1 MKFATI
7 ILARK
12 NSKRLY
18 QKNKRFFLGLPLFVH
33 QINIS
38 KKINSIKKIFISTDD
53 EDIIEISKK
62 EKIIVL
68 KRNSKFATDSCSAEK
83 TLLEDIKKIKNIDK
97 KISHLIILQPTNPLF
112 NKKYLEDGI
121 KKIQSKNFKS
131 VQTYTNIKNFEI
143 GNNNFK
149 KIRNN
154 MQKLK
159 AKKIETGMFWIIE
172 IKEFLKVKN
181 RIMKPVGLIKILD
194 RDFLDIDTIEDFLNY
209 ERKFKIRYYKN
220 TDYYYKTRKIKFDN
234 FNNYQSK
241 FQKDPDNKIR
251 KPFEEKDHKIEFFK
265 TEIDYVNKLK
275 YPKTSKPKILD
286 LGCGTGFVTS
296 AVKNNYL
303 KYGLE
308 VGKDSYNFAKKFF
321 NFMHL
326 GKLKKGTFKKNFFD
340 VILFLHVIEHVTNPI
355 DLLEIIHDILKP
367 NGKLILGT
375 PNFDSA
381 CARRYGHKFRMLH
394 DKTHVSLFSD
404 QKLSE
409 LLIDLGFQI
418 EKIDY
423 PYFGTEYFNK
433 KEILKIFN
441 RNIISPPFYGNI
453 MTFYAFKK

>member
-12 NSKRLY
+12 NSKRLI
-18 QKNKRFFLGLPLFVH
+18 QKNKRLFLGLPLFIH

-38 KKINSIKKIFISTDD
+38 KKINLIKKIFISTDD
-53 EDIIEISKK
+53 EDIVKISKK

-68 KRNSKFATDSCSAEK
+68 KRNSKFSTDACSTEK

-131 VQTYTNIKNFEI
+131 IQTYTNVKNFEI
-143 GNNNFK
+143 EEDNFK
-149 KIRNN
+149 KIRDN
-154 MQKLK
+154 MQNLK

-181 RIMKPVGLIKILD
+181 RVIKPVGLIKILEK
-194 RDFLDIDTIEDFLNY
+194 DFVDIDTIEDFLCY
-209 ERKFKIRYYKN
+209 ERKFKIRYYRN
-220 TDYYYKTRKIKFDN
+220 TNYYYKTRQIKFSN
-234 FNNYQSK
+234 FDNYQSK
-241 FQKDPDNKIR
+241 LQKDPDNKIR
-251 KPFEEKDHKIEFFK
+251 KPFEEKNHKIEFFK
-265 TEIDYVNKLK
+265 SEIEYVNNLK

-296 AVKNNYL
+296 AIKNNYS

-308 VGKDSYNFAKKFF
+308 VGKDSYHFAKKFF
-321 NFMHL
+321 NFIYL
-326 GKLKKGTFKKNFFD
+326 GKLKKRTFKKNFFD
-340 VILFLHVIEHVTNPI
+340 VILFLHVIEHVNNPI
-355 DLLEIIHDILKP
+355 DLLEIIYDILKP

-381 CARRYGHKFRMLH
+381 CARRYGEKYRMLH
-394 DKTHVSLFSD
+394 DKTHISLFSD

-409 LLIDLGFQI
+409 LLTDLGFEI

-423 PYFGTEYFNK
+423 PYFDTGYFNK

-441 RNIISPPFYGNI
+441 SNTISPPFYGNI